1 MIADLLRPLLAR
13 RLAPTERRALA
24 LELRQLA
31 ARQEALADADER
43 LGHVVRRA
51 AEDAAPRT
59 GGRPKGSGGSF
70 LRWSPPEPG
79 RHSGQLHIAPKLWR
93 DLGSPA
99 RLDVQRLG
107 GALHLRPCGDGQG
120 WAVTLPTGKRGGMPR
135 LSIGH
140 DPADILGLVEGRMP
154 ATISSGAIVA
164 A

>member
-1 MIADLLRPLLAR
+1 MISDLLRPLLAR

-31 ARQEALADADER
+31 ARQEALAEADER
-43 LGHVVRRA
+43 LGHVVR
-51 AEDAAPRT
+51 
-59 GGRPKGSGGSF
+59 
-70 LRWSPPEPG
+70 
-79 RHSGQLHIAPKLWR
+79 
-93 DLGSPA
+93 

-120 WAVTLPTGKRGGMPR
+120 WAVTLPTGERSGMPR
-135 LSIGH
+135 LSIGQ
-140 DPADILGLVEGRMP
+140 DPADTLGLVEGRMP